1 MTDYIQP
8 DDDET
13 EKEAEARIREELRRR
28 GVGPGGPAASPPPM
42 PPHPPVVPS
51 QSATADGVQQ
61 PGEQATQEGQE
72 FEGFT
77 DWLRA
82 KRAARQQPP
91 APEPHDAEEAEEAA
105 PARAANGRLPHW
117 WERKK
122 PNVGD
127 LDAGDEEE
135 SGEEPALHEEDEE
148 AAPEPKDKSRDSRPA
163 RRPVSKASRRPPA
176 DELGEE
182 EDDDEDDEEEQVP
195 AGPRWSRPAL
205 GRPPGLPPE
214 RRNLVQWWREVAP
227 EYRWLLYHGTGLG
240 AGVYFGVFT
249 YGMRGAEF
257 VTQQGL
263 GDPDA
268 DVNLGL
274 LGLVLVVDYRVRNLF
289 PPLAWAVR
297 AISTSLVIGA
307 AWNGTPLADISN

>member
-1 MTDYIQP
+1 MTTGP
-8 DDDET
+8 DEHTLHVIDGGRPET
-13 EKEAEARIREELRRR
+13 EQEAEARIREELRRR
-28 GVGPGGPAASPPPM
+28 GVGPGGPASSPPPR
-42 PPHPPVVPS
+42 PAHPPVVPP

-61 PGEQATQEGQE
+61 PGEQE

-91 APEPHDAEEAEEAA
+91 APEPDDTEEAEEAA
-105 PARAANGRLPHW
+105 PARAANDRRPHW

-122 PNVGD
+122 PTVGD
-127 LDAGDEEE
+127 LDASDEEE
-135 SGEEPALHEEDEE
+135 PGEEPAPHEEDEE
-148 AAPEPKDKSRDSRPA
+148 AAPEPKDKGRGRPA
-163 RRPVSKASRRPPA
+163 RRPVSETSRRPPA
-176 DELGEE
+176 DELGDE
-182 EDDDEDDEEEQVP
+182 EDDDEEEQVP

-214 RRNLVQWWREVAP
+214 RRNLIQRWREVAP

-240 AGVYFGVFT
+240 AGVYVGVFT

-263 GDPDA
+263 DDLDA
-268 DVNLGL
+268 DVNLAL